1 MKKASQKAQRS
12 SGIKKAPKKNTS
24 MINPWLAFA
33 GAIIIGSGI
42 GLATDNAAVW
52 STIGVGVG
60 FLLVLW
66 LKAKYG
72 SRTED

>member
-1 MKKASQKAQRS
+1 MQKKANT
-12 SGIKKAPKKNTS
+12 KKAPKKNTNT
-24 MINPWLAFA
+24 INPWLAFV

-42 GLATDNAAVW
+42 GLATNKTAVW

-66 LKAKYG
+66 LRAKYG
-72 SRTED
+72 SRAED